1 MIPLE
6 WVVFL
11 ITFAASLVK
20 LLKEGVGKEFKV
32 GIVFIILTIIV
43 AAILGIFF
51 GFIDAFLS
59 QTTYTIDQTTIIT
72 YLFDAFIGAIIIPLV
87 QYLTTIK
94 LE

>member
-20 LLKEGVGKEFKV
+20 LLKEGAGKEAK
-32 GIVFIILTIIV
+32 ISLLFIILTIIV

-59 QTTYTIDQTTIIT
+59 QTVYTIDQTTIIT